1 MQPQIYIEDSTIPA
15 IVKRLLD
22 NPKYFAVSANVL
34 NNPALSW
41 VHYSMDVD
49 IPYWPVWFHLS
60 ELLDV
65 IADINN
71 TGIDST

>member
-49 IPYWPVWFHLS
+49 IPYWPV
-60 ELLDV
+60 
-65 IADINN
+65 
-71 TGIDST
+71 